1 MGVGRAFRRKQ
12 QAALRWALSLGVVLS
27 LFAWAATPVAAGA
40 GLRLSGGGT
49 ATISQVAFNVSVDSG
64 GAASGSF
71 NCLMAGRSAFV
82 LGAFGLKHLMKVE
95 AHPTAASVDSSG
107 ATVSFSGPGF
117 LIMDGNTQQ
126 AVDIQVWANATAQQF
141 QLTVVGVG
149 AMPVEH
155 MLTGHFQ
162 LS

>member
-1 MGVGRAFRRKQ
+1 MGIGGAFRRKQ
-12 QAALRWALSLGVVLS
+12 RVALRWALSLGVVLS
-27 LFAWAATPVAAGA
+27 LFAWAATPAAAGA
-40 GLRLSGGGT
+40 GVHLSGGGT
-49 ATISQVAFNVSVDSG
+49 ATISQVAFNVTIEGG

-82 LGAFGLKHLMKVE
+82 LGTFGLKHLMKVE
-95 AHPTAASVDSSG
+95 AHPTAASLDSTG
-107 ATVSFSGPGF
+107 TTVSFSGPGF
-117 LIMDGNTQQ
+117 LIMDGDTKQ
-126 AVDIQVWANATAQQF
+126 AVDIQVWANANTQQF

>member
-1 MGVGRAFRRKQ
+1 MGVGGAFRRKQ
-12 QAALRWALSLGVVLS
+12 RVALRWALSLGVVLS
-27 LFAWAATPVAAGA
+27 LCALAAAPVAAGA
-40 GLRLSGGGT
+40 GLHLSGGGT
-49 ATISQVAFNVSVDSG
+49 ATISQVAFNVTIESG

-71 NCLMAGRSAFV
+71 NCLMAGRSASV
-82 LGAFGLKHLMKVE
+82 LGAFGLNHLMKVE
-95 AHPTAASVDSSG
+95 AHPTAATVNG
-107 ATVSFSGPGF
+107 TIVSFSGPGF
-117 LIMDGNTQQ
+117 LIMDGSIKQ
-126 AVDIQVWANATAQQF
+126 AVDIEVWTNAATQQF

>member
-1 MGVGRAFRRKQ
+1 MGVGGAFRRKQ
-12 QAALRWALSLGVVLS
+12 RVALRAALSLGVLLS
-27 LFAWAATPVAAGA
+27 LFALASAPVAASA
-40 GLRLSGGGT
+40 DRHLSGGGT
-49 ATISQVAFNVSVDSG
+49 ATMSQVAFNVTIESG

-82 LGAFGLKHLMKVE
+82 LGAFGLEHLMKVE
-95 AHPTAASVDSSG
+95 AHPTTASVDG
-107 ATVSFSGPGF
+107 TTVSFSGPGF
-117 LIMDGNTQQ
+117 LIMDGNTKQ
-126 AVDIQVWANATAQQF
+126 AVDISVLANASTQQF